1 MIQLMKKRKPD
12 DPANSGALND
22 LSFILIIFFIV
33 IAGFN
38 INKGFLMNLPDRE
51 KPRVVKTEEL
61 MVVSLDAGGTLYLD
75 GHAVT
80 AEDLRRE
87 TSLLTKEFPN
97 CTFLLQIHP
106 DAQYQAV
113 ISVIH
118 DIRTLDV
125 ENFSFR
131 MTGGEQ

>member
-1 MIQLMKKRKPD
+1 MIRLMKKRQPD

-61 MVVSLDAGGTLYLD
+61 LVARLDAGGNLSMN
-75 GHAVT
+75 GVPVS
-80 AEDLRRE
+80 AEDLRLE
-87 TSLLTKEFPN
+87 TERIRKEHPN

-106 DAQYQAV
+106 DANYQSV

-131 MTGGEQ
+131 MTGDSE

>member
-1 MIQLMKKRKPD
+1 MIRLMKKRQPD

-61 MVVSLDAGGTLYLD
+61 LVATLDAGGNLSMD
-75 GHAVT
+75 GTPVS

-87 TSLLTKEFPN
+87 TERIRQEYPN

-106 DAQYQAV
+106 DANYQSV

-131 MTGGEQ
+131 MTGGSE

>member
-1 MIQLMKKRKPD
+1 MLRLMKKRQPD

-61 MVVSLDAGGTLYLD
+61 IVATLDAGGNLFME
-75 GHAVT
+75 GVAVS

-87 TSLLTKEFPN
+87 TERISREFPN

-106 DAQYQAV
+106 DSSYQSV

-118 DIRTLDV
+118 DIRKLDV

-131 MTGGEQ
+131 MTGGSE

>member
-1 MIQLMKKRKPD
+1 MMELMKKRKPD

-51 KPRVVKTEEL
+51 KPRIVQTEEL
-61 MVVSLDAGGTLYLD
+61 LVCNLDKDGQLSIDGTS
-75 GHAVT
+75 VT
-80 AEDLRRE
+80 GETLRVEIEAIR
-87 TSLLTKEFPN
+87 SKYPN
-97 CTFLLQIHP
+97 CTFLLEIDP
-106 DAQYQAV
+106 ETEYQAV
-113 ISVIH
+113 IEVIH
-118 DIRTLDV
+118 DIRTLKV

-131 MTGGEQ
+131 MTGEER

>member
-1 MIQLMKKRKPD
+1 MIRLMKKRKPD

-38 INKGFLMNLPDRE
+38 INKGFLLNLPDRE
-51 KPRVVKTEEL
+51 KPRVVKTREL
-61 MVVSLDAGGTLYLD
+61 LVATLDANGTLLLD
-75 GHAVT
+75 GKPVS
-80 AEDLRRE
+80 AEALRRE
-87 TSLLTKEFPN
+87 TEAVQKESPN

-106 DAQYQAV
+106 DTQYQSV

-118 DIRTLDV
+118 DIRTLKV

-131 MTGGEQ
+131 MTGGTE

>member
-1 MIQLMKKRKPD
+1 MIRLMKKRQPD

-51 KPRVVKTEEL
+51 KPRVVRTEEL
-61 MVVSLDAGGTLYLD
+61 LVATLDAGGNLSMD
-75 GHAVT
+75 GVPVS
-80 AEDLRRE
+80 AEDLRQE
-87 TSLLTKEFPN
+87 TERIKQAYPN

-106 DAQYQAV
+106 DANYQSV

-131 MTGGEQ
+131 MTGGGE

>member
-1 MIQLMKKRKPD
+1 MIRFLKKRLPD

-38 INKGFLMNLPDRE
+38 INKGFLLNLPDRE

-61 MVVSLDAGGTLYLD
+61 IVATLDENGALLLD
-75 GHAVT
+75 GSPVSG
-80 AEDLRRE
+80 EDLRRE
-87 TSLLTKEFPN
+87 TEALQKEFPN

-106 DAQYQAV
+106 DAEYQSV

-118 DIRTLDV
+118 DIRTLKV
-125 ENFSFR
+125 ENISFR
-131 MTGGEQ
+131 MTGGAE